1 MSVIKFLLALIL
13 PGLLVVLFTRITFKN
28 YVGLA
33 LSVALMAA
41 SVYAGYT
48 HPPLLYVVD
57 AFSLTVG
64 FWYATKMMNH
74 QHKD

>member
-1 MSVIKFLLALIL
+1 MSVIKFLMALIL
-13 PGLLVVLFTRITFKN
+13 PGLLVILFTRITFKN

-48 HPPLLYVVD
+48 HPTILYVVD
-57 AFSLTVG
+57 AISLTIG
-64 FWYATKMMNH
+64 FWYATKMMNRH
-74 QHKD
+74 NN

>member
-1 MSVIKFLLALIL
+1 MSVIKFLMALIL
-13 PGLLVVLFTRITFKN
+13 PGLLVILFTRITFKN

-48 HPPLLYVVD
+48 HPPILYVVD
-57 AFSLTVG
+57 AISLTIG
-64 FWYATKMMNH
+64 FWYTTKMMNRH
-74 QHKD
+74 NN